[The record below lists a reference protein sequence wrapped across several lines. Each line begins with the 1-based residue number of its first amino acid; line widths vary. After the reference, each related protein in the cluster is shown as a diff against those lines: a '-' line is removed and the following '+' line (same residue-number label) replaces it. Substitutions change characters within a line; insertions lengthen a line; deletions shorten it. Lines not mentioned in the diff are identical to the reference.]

1 MSSSVVDPGNK
12 QMLWEILINLID
24 ENDFYIPQIEEF
36 QVFFEKTCRHYHIKR
51 FDYNSLSEINKKVMA
66 DSFNYL
72 KQVSQSKEKLIMFKK
87 YKTDKNEN
95 NVAFNNKFKEY
106 ESNFK
111 NLINKKTPDE
121 INFAESIDAPISNMD
136 EELNR
141 RMASRDNDLSKIVD
155 NYESENSLK
164 WIASGGSQKLR
175 IHDVDFQDTSDKV
188 KLEIQEISNSKKNTE
203 RNIGNIEKKG
213 ILKDN
218 RTTEIKQKIEN
229 QKKKVKFESEF
240 INSIKNNEQGQLMAQ
255 QILNRDFEKNK
266 NKEKIAQREKEAK
279 MIRDIKTGYMQP
291 NEMLMKQFEL
301 LNNNMNKH
309 MEDEKETIDNKN
321 NIIEMINEQDKEKN
335 QQNSGLSSL
344 FGNMKIKTENSDI
357 IAATT
362 GTDIIDVNKRID
374 KLEQYMYQIIENQY
388 KIMQKLEEK
397 PVEFKVVEHFNEDES
412 INKNILKNKVK
423 NKIKK
428 TKITEKIT
436 NSIIND
442 TSDTSYNNN
451 VNNDDVN
458 SDEEKLTNEI
468 DDNYGDVL
476 EVNTNELT
484 YAPL

>member
-1 MSSSVVDPGNK
+1 
-12 QMLWEILINLID
+12 
-24 ENDFYIPQIEEF
+24 
-36 QVFFEKTCRHYHIKR
+36 
-51 FDYNSLSEINKKVMA
+51 
-66 DSFNYL
+66 
-72 KQVSQSKEKLIMFKK
+72 
-87 YKTDKNEN
+87 
-95 NVAFNNKFKEY
+95 
-106 ESNFK
+106 
-111 NLINKKTPDE
+111 
-121 INFAESIDAPISNMD
+121 
-136 EELNR
+136 
-141 RMASRDNDLSKIVD
+141 
-155 NYESENSLK
+155 
-164 WIASGGSQKLR
+164 
-175 IHDVDFQDTSDKV
+175 
-188 KLEIQEISNSKKNTE
+188 
-203 RNIGNIEKKG
+203 
-213 ILKDN
+213 
-218 RTTEIKQKIEN
+218 
-229 QKKKVKFESEF
+229 
-240 INSIKNNEQGQLMAQ
+240 
-255 QILNRDFEKNK
+255 
-266 NKEKIAQREKEAK
+266 AQREKEAK